1 MLCSCSMD
9 YAENS
14 KMMEEEE
21 FKEYLFPQN
30 DYRLV
35 KFNTFNTEQQLNS
48 IFVGS
53 LITEIGED
61 KYIRLKSG
69 ENQVEKDKL
78 KQMYQQE
85 NSELREKL
93 KKLEKK
99 NREKEREMID
109 ELREEKTRIRNELIS
124 DFTQKTESIN
134 NELILMRKKVELL
147 GDKRLVM
154 QKEHHNNLSN
164 QKDEMERKLTEQR
177 ENYEKK
183 LDELREK
190 LINMSNIT
198 NVSSKKGQ
206 EGENWVFNELVR
218 QFKSSQ
224 VEDCHAKGHKGDF
237 TVSQGEMK
245 GMFES
250 KNYTR
255 NVPKREIKKFRS
267 DIENNAD
274 LRYGV
279 MLSLKSGIVNHN
291 DLSLEF
297 CAGKPLVYLH
307 MVKDEPFKIKIAYD
321 ICQLILK
328 NIDCFDITKEET
340 QLKLKEKVKVITSR
354 HKSLV
359 CKVTDFSNDMKNTLN
374 DQWRDFEEFLGH
386 INLSE

>member
-1 MLCSCSMD
+1 MD

-21 FKEYLFPQN
+21 FKEYLFPQK

-61 KYIRLKSG
+61 RYIRLKSG
-69 ENQVEKDKL
+69 ENQIEKDKL

-85 NSELREKL
+85 NTELREKV

-99 NREKEREMID
+99 KREKEREMTD

-124 DFTQKTESIN
+124 DFTLKTESIN

>member
-1 MLCSCSMD
+1 MD
-9 YAENS
+9 YAENC

-93 KKLEKK
+93 KKIEKK
-99 NREKEREMID
+99 KRQKEREMTD
-109 ELREEKTRIRNELIS
+109 ELREEKPRIRNELIS
-124 DFTQKTESIN
+124 DFSQKTEAIN
-134 NELILMRKKVELL
+134 TELILMRKKVELL

>member
-21 FKEYLFPQN
+21 FKEYLFPRD

-99 NREKEREMID
+99 KREKEREMID

-124 DFTQKTESIN
+124 DFTQKTETIN
-134 NELILMRKKVELL
+134 NELLLLRKKVELL

-183 LDELREK
+183 LDELRDK

>member
-1 MLCSCSMD
+1 MD

-21 FKEYLFPQN
+21 IKEYLFPRD

-48 IFVGS
+48 IFVGA

-85 NSELREKL
+85 NTELREKL
-93 KKLEKK
+93 KNIEKK
-99 NREKEREMID
+99 KRDKEREMID
-109 ELREEKTRIRNELIS
+109 ELRGEKTRIKNELFS
-124 DFTQKTESIN
+124 DFTLKTETIN
-134 NELILMRKKVELL
+134 TELILMRKKVELL

-154 QKEHHNNLSN
+154 QKEHHNNLTN

-237 TVSQGEMK
+237 TVAQGEMK

-274 LRYGV
+274 LRYGI

-354 HKSLV
+354 HKSLF

-386 INLSE
+386 INLSD

>member
-1 MLCSCSMD
+1 MD

-93 KKLEKK
+93 KKLEKRK
-99 NREKEREMID
+99 LEKEREMID

-224 VEDCHAKGHKGDF
+224 VEDCHTKGHKGDF
-237 TVSQGEMK
+237 TVSQGDMK

-267 DIENNAD
+267 DVENNAD

-297 CAGKPLVYLH
+297 VSGKPLVYLH

-328 NIDCFDITKEET
+328 NIDCFDVTKEET

-359 CKVTDFSNDMKNTLN
+359 CKITDFSNDIKNSLN
-374 DQWRDFEEFLGH
+374 DQWRDFEEFLEY
-386 INLSE
+386 INLSD

>member
-21 FKEYLFPQN
+21 FKEYLFPRD

-93 KKLEKK
+93 KKLEKRK
-99 NREKEREMID
+99 REKEREMID

-124 DFTQKTESIN
+124 DFTQKTETIN
-134 NELILMRKKVELL
+134 NELLLLRKKVELL

>member
-1 MLCSCSMD
+1 MD
-9 YAENS
+9 YDANN
-14 KMMEEEE
+14 KMMEEDEE
-21 FKEYLFPQN
+21 LKEFFFPLN
-30 DYRLV
+30 DHRLK
-35 KFNTFNTEQQLNS
+35 KFVTLSQEQQLNS
-48 IFVGS
+48 IFVGT

-69 ENQVEKDKL
+69 ENQLEKDKL
-78 KQMYQQE
+78 KIMYQQE
-85 NSELREKL
+85 NNELREKVRR
-93 KKLEKK
+93 LEKSK
-99 NREKEREMID
+99 RERENEYRN
-109 ELREEKTRIRNELIS
+109 ELREEKTRIRDDLQN
-124 DFTQKTESIN
+124 DFLKKTESIN
-134 NELILMRKKVELL
+134 NDLIQLRKKVELL

-154 QKEHHNNLSN
+154 QKEHHQLLSN

-183 LDELREK
+183 IDNLREK
-190 LINMSNIT
+190 IENMSNMT

-224 VEDCHAKGHKGDF
+224 VEDCHTKGHKGDF

-255 NVPKREIKKFRS
+255 NVPKREIKKFRN
-267 DIENNAD
+267 DVENNAD
-274 LRYGV
+274 LRYGI

-297 CAGKPLVYLH
+297 CGGKPLVYLH

-374 DQWRDFEEFLGH
+374 DQWRDFEEFLEH
-386 INLSE
+386 INLNE

>member
-1 MLCSCSMD
+1 MD
-9 YAENS
+9 YEANS
-14 KMMEEEE
+14 KMMEEEMKE
-21 FKEYLFPQN
+21 FLFPQN
-30 DYRLV
+30 DPRLK
-35 KFNTFNTEQQLNS
+35 KFITLNQEQQLNS

-69 ENQVEKDKL
+69 ENQLEKDKL

-85 NSELREKL
+85 NNDLREKVRR
-93 KKLEKK
+93 LEKSK
-99 NREKEREMID
+99 RERESEYRN
-109 ELREEKTRIRNELIS
+109 ELREEKTRIRDELQN
-124 DFTQKTESIN
+124 DFFKKTESIN
-134 NELILMRKKVELL
+134 NDLIQLRKKVELL
-147 GDKRLVM
+147 GDKRLVI
-154 QKEHHNNLSN
+154 QKEHHQLLSN

-183 LDELREK
+183 IDNLREK
-190 LINMSNIT
+190 IENMSNMT

-224 VEDCHAKGHKGDF
+224 VEDCHTKGHKGDF

-255 NVPKREIKKFRS
+255 NVPKREIKKFRN
-267 DIENNAD
+267 DVENNAD

-297 CAGKPLVYLH
+297 CGGKPIVYLH

-374 DQWRDFEEFLGH
+374 DQWRDFEEFLEH
-386 INLSE
+386 INLNE

>member
-1 MLCSCSMD
+1 MD
-9 YAENS
+9 YAENC

-93 KKLEKK
+93 KKIEKK
-99 NREKEREMID
+99 KREKEREMTD

-124 DFTQKTESIN
+124 DFTQKTEAIN
-134 NELILMRKKVELL
+134 NELILLRKKVELL

-237 TVSQGEMK
+237 TVSQGDMK

>member
-1 MLCSCSMD
+1 MD
-9 YAENS
+9 YDANI
-14 KMMEEEE
+14 KMMEEDEE
-21 FKEYLFPQN
+21 LKEFFFPLN
-30 DYRLV
+30 DHRLK
-35 KFNTFNTEQQLNS
+35 KFVTLSQEQQLNS

-69 ENQVEKDKL
+69 ENQLEKDKL
-78 KQMYQQE
+78 KIMYQQE
-85 NSELREKL
+85 NNELREKVRR
-93 KKLEKK
+93 LEKSK
-99 NREKEREMID
+99 RERESEYRN
-109 ELREEKTRIRNELIS
+109 ELREEKTRIRDELQN
-124 DFTQKTESIN
+124 DFLKKTESIN
-134 NELILMRKKVELL
+134 NDLIQLRKKVELL

-154 QKEHHNNLSN
+154 QKEHHQLLSN

-183 LDELREK
+183 IDNLREK
-190 LINMSNIT
+190 IENMSNMT

-224 VEDCHAKGHKGDF
+224 VEDCHTKGHKGDF

-255 NVPKREIKKFRS
+255 NVPKREIKKFRN
-267 DIENNAD
+267 DVENNAD
-274 LRYGV
+274 LRYGI

-297 CAGKPLVYLH
+297 CGGKPLVYLH

-354 HKSLV
+354 HTSLV
-359 CKVTDFSNDMKNTLN
+359 CKVTDISNDMN
-374 DQWRDFEEFLGH
+374 DMK
-386 INLSE
+386 I

>member
-1 MLCSCSMD
+1 MD

-21 FKEYLFPQN
+21 FKEYLFPKN

-35 KFNTFNTEQQLNS
+35 KFNTFSTEQQLNS

-85 NSELREKL
+85 NTELREKL
-93 KKLEKK
+93 KNIEKK
-99 NREKEREMID
+99 KRDKEREMID
-109 ELREEKTRIRNELIS
+109 ELREEKNRIKNELFS
-124 DFTQKTESIN
+124 DFTLKTETIN
-134 NELILMRKKVELL
+134 TELILMRKKVEQL

-154 QKEHHNNLSN
+154 QKEHHNNLTN

-224 VEDCHAKGHKGDF
+224 VEDCHTKGHKGDF
-237 TVSQGEMK
+237 TVAQGEMK

-274 LRYGV
+274 LRYGI

-386 INLSE
+386 INLSD

>member
-1 MLCSCSMD
+1 MD
-9 YAENS
+9 YDANN
-14 KMMEEEE
+14 KMMEEDEE
-21 FKEYLFPQN
+21 LKEFFFPLN
-30 DYRLV
+30 DHRLK
-35 KFNTFNTEQQLNS
+35 KFVTLSQEQQLNS
-48 IFVGS
+48 IFVGT

-69 ENQVEKDKL
+69 ENQLEKDKL
-78 KQMYQQE
+78 KIMYQQE
-85 NSELREKL
+85 NNELREKVRR
-93 KKLEKK
+93 LEKSK
-99 NREKEREMID
+99 RERESEYRN
-109 ELREEKTRIRNELIS
+109 ELREEKTRIRDDLQN
-124 DFTQKTESIN
+124 DFLKKTESIN
-134 NELILMRKKVELL
+134 NDLIQLRKKVELL

-154 QKEHHNNLSN
+154 QKEHHQLLSN

-183 LDELREK
+183 IDNLREK
-190 LINMSNIT
+190 IENMSNMT

-224 VEDCHAKGHKGDF
+224 VEDCHTKGHKGDF

-255 NVPKREIKKFRS
+255 NVPKREIKKFRN
-267 DIENNAD
+267 DVENNAD

-297 CAGKPLVYLH
+297 CGGKPLVYLH

-374 DQWRDFEEFLGH
+374 DQWRDFEEFLEH
-386 INLSE
+386 INLNE

>member
-1 MLCSCSMD
+1 MD
-9 YAENS
+9 YDANN
-14 KMMEEEE
+14 KMMEEDEE
-21 FKEYLFPQN
+21 LKEFFFPLN
-30 DYRLV
+30 DHRLK
-35 KFNTFNTEQQLNS
+35 KFVTLSQEQQLNS

-69 ENQVEKDKL
+69 ENQLEKDKL
-78 KQMYQQE
+78 KIMYQQE
-85 NSELREKL
+85 NNELREKVRR
-93 KKLEKK
+93 LEKSK
-99 NREKEREMID
+99 RERENEYRN
-109 ELREEKTRIRNELIS
+109 ELREEKTRIRDDLQN
-124 DFTQKTESIN
+124 DFLKKTESIN
-134 NELILMRKKVELL
+134 NDLIQLRKKVELL

-154 QKEHHNNLSN
+154 QKEHHQLLSN

-183 LDELREK
+183 IDNLREK
-190 LINMSNIT
+190 IENMSNMT

-224 VEDCHAKGHKGDF
+224 VEDCHTKGHKGDF

-255 NVPKREIKKFRS
+255 NVPKREIKKFRN
-267 DIENNAD
+267 DVENNAD

-297 CAGKPLVYLH
+297 CGGKPLVYLH

-374 DQWRDFEEFLGH
+374 DQWRDFEEFLEH
-386 INLSE
+386 INLNE

>member
-1 MLCSCSMD
+1 MD

-21 FKEYLFPQN
+21 VKEYLFPQN

-69 ENQVEKDKL
+69 ENQLEKDKL

-93 KKLEKK
+93 KKLEKRK
-99 NREKEREMID
+99 REREREMND
-109 ELREEKTRIRNELIS
+109 EIREEKTRIRNELLNE
-124 DFTQKTESIN
+124 FTLKTETVN
-134 NELILMRKKVELL
+134 TELLMLRKKVELL

-154 QKEHHNNLSN
+154 QKEHHNTLSN

-224 VEDCHAKGHKGDF
+224 VEDCHTKGHKGDF
-237 TVSQGEMK
+237 TVSQGDMK

-267 DIENNAD
+267 DVENNAD

-297 CAGKPLVYLH
+297 VSGKPLVYLH

-328 NIDCFDITKEET
+328 NIDCFDVTKEET

-359 CKVTDFSNDMKNTLN
+359 CKITDFSNDIKNSLN
-374 DQWRDFEEFLGH
+374 DQWRDFEEFLEY
-386 INLSE
+386 INLSD

>member
-99 NREKEREMID
+99 KREKEREMID

>member
-1 MLCSCSMD
+1 
-9 YAENS
+9 
-14 KMMEEEE
+14 
-21 FKEYLFPQN
+21 
-30 DYRLV
+30 
-35 KFNTFNTEQQLNS
+35 
-48 IFVGS
+48 
-53 LITEIGED
+53 
-61 KYIRLKSG
+61 
-69 ENQVEKDKL
+69 
-78 KQMYQQE
+78 
-85 NSELREKL
+85 
-93 KKLEKK
+93 
-99 NREKEREMID
+99 
-109 ELREEKTRIRNELIS
+109 
-124 DFTQKTESIN
+124 
-134 NELILMRKKVELL
+134 
-147 GDKRLVM
+147 
-154 QKEHHNNLSN
+154 
-164 QKDEMERKLTEQR
+164 
-177 ENYEKK
+177 
-183 LDELREK
+183 
-190 LINMSNIT
+190 MSNVT

-224 VEDCHAKGHKGDF
+224 VEDCHTKGHKGDF
-237 TVSQGEMK
+237 TVAQGEMK

-274 LRYGV
+274 LRYGI

-386 INLSE
+386 INLNQ

>member
-1 MLCSCSMD
+1 MD

-21 FKEYLFPQN
+21 FKEYLFPRE

-35 KFNTFNTEQQLNS
+35 KFNTFNIEQQLNS
-48 IFVGS
+48 IFVGA

-85 NSELREKL
+85 NTELREKV

-99 NREKEREMID
+99 KREKERELTD

-124 DFTQKTESIN
+124 DFTQKTEQIN

-154 QKEHHNNLSN
+154 QKEHHNNLTN

-274 LRYGV
+274 LRYGI

-386 INLSE
+386 INLSD

>member
-1 MLCSCSMD
+1 MD

-21 FKEYLFPQN
+21 VKEYLFPQN

-69 ENQVEKDKL
+69 ENQLEKDKL

-93 KKLEKK
+93 KKLEKRK
-99 NREKEREMID
+99 REREREVIE
-109 ELREEKTRIRNELIS
+109 ELREEKTRIRNELLNE
-124 DFTQKTESIN
+124 FTLKTETIN
-134 NELILMRKKVELL
+134 TELLMLRKKVELL

-154 QKEHHNNLSN
+154 QKEHHNTLSN

>member
-1 MLCSCSMD
+1 MD

-99 NREKEREMID
+99 KREKEREMID
-109 ELREEKTRIRNELIS
+109 ELREEKTRIRNELVS
-124 DFTQKTESIN
+124 DFTQKTEAIN
-134 NELILMRKKVELL
+134 NELILLRKKVELL

>member
-1 MLCSCSMD
+1 MD

-21 FKEYLFPQN
+21 IKEYLFPRD

-48 IFVGS
+48 IFVGA

-85 NSELREKL
+85 NTELREKL
-93 KKLEKK
+93 KNIEKK
-99 NREKEREMID
+99 KRDKEREMTD
-109 ELREEKTRIRNELIS
+109 ELREEKSRIRNELIS
-124 DFTQKTESIN
+124 DFTQKTETIN
-134 NELILMRKKVELL
+134 TELILMRKKVELL

-154 QKEHHNNLSN
+154 QKDHHNNLSN

-224 VEDCHAKGHKGDF
+224 VEDCNAKGHKGDF
-237 TVSQGEMK
+237 TVAQGEMK

-274 LRYGV
+274 LRYGI

-340 QLKLKEKVKVITSR
+340 QLKLKENVKVITSR

>member
-1 MLCSCSMD
+1 MD

-21 FKEYLFPQN
+21 VKEYLFPQN

-93 KKLEKK
+93 KKLEKRK
-99 NREKEREMID
+99 LEKEREMID

-224 VEDCHAKGHKGDF
+224 VEDCHTKGHKGDF
-237 TVSQGEMK
+237 TVSQGDMK

-267 DIENNAD
+267 DVENNAD

-297 CAGKPLVYLH
+297 VSGKPLVYLH

-328 NIDCFDITKEET
+328 NIDCFDVTKEET

-359 CKVTDFSNDMKNTLN
+359 CKITDFSNDIKNSLN
-374 DQWRDFEEFLGH
+374 DQWRDFEEFLEY
-386 INLSE
+386 INLSD

>member
-1 MLCSCSMD
+1 MD
-9 YAENS
+9 YEANS
-14 KMMEEEE
+14 KMMEEEMKE
-21 FKEYLFPQN
+21 FLFPQN
-30 DYRLV
+30 DPRLK
-35 KFNTFNTEQQLNS
+35 KFITLNQEQQLNS

-69 ENQVEKDKL
+69 ENQLEKDKL

-85 NSELREKL
+85 NNDLREKV
-93 KKLEKK
+93 KRLEKK
-99 NREKEREMID
+99 KREREKEFSD
-109 ELREEKTRIRNELIS
+109 ELRDEKSRIRGELIDEFS
-124 DFTQKTESIN
+124 QKTDIIN
-134 NELILMRKKVELL
+134 TELITLRKKVELL

-154 QKEHHNNLSN
+154 QKEHHQQISN

-183 LDELREK
+183 LDNLREK
-190 LINMSNIT
+190 IENITNMT

-224 VEDCHAKGHKGDF
+224 VEDCHTKGHKGDF

-255 NVPKREIKKFRS
+255 NVPKREIKKFRN
-267 DIENNAD
+267 DVENNAD

-297 CAGKPLVYLH
+297 CGGKPLVYLH

-340 QLKLKEKVKVITSR
+340 QLKLKEKVKVITAR
-354 HKSLV
+354 HKKLV
-359 CKVTDFSNDMKNTLN
+359 SKVIDFSNDMQHTLT

-386 INLSE
+386 INLNE

>member
-1 MLCSCSMD
+1 MD
-9 YAENS
+9 YDANS
-14 KMMEEEE
+14 KMMEEDEE
-21 FKEYLFPQN
+21 LKEFFFPLN
-30 DYRLV
+30 DHRLK
-35 KFNTFNTEQQLNS
+35 KFVTLSQEQQLNS
-48 IFVGS
+48 IFVGT

-69 ENQVEKDKL
+69 ENQLEKDKL
-78 KQMYQQE
+78 KIMYQQE
-85 NSELREKL
+85 NNELREKVRR
-93 KKLEKK
+93 LEKSK
-99 NREKEREMID
+99 RERESEYRN
-109 ELREEKTRIRNELIS
+109 ELREEKTRIRDDLQN
-124 DFTQKTESIN
+124 DFLKKTESIN
-134 NELILMRKKVELL
+134 NDLIQLRKKVELL

-154 QKEHHNNLSN
+154 QKEHHQLLSN

-224 VEDCHAKGHKGDF
+224 VEDCHTKGHKGDF
-237 TVSQGEMK
+237 TVSQGDMK

-267 DIENNAD
+267 DVENNAD

-297 CAGKPLVYLH
+297 VSGKPLVYLH

-328 NIDCFDITKEET
+328 NIDCFDVTKEET

-359 CKVTDFSNDMKNTLN
+359 CKITDFSNDIKNSLN
-374 DQWRDFEEFLGH
+374 DQWRDFEEFLEY
-386 INLSE
+386 INLSD

>member
-1 MLCSCSMD
+1 MD

-21 FKEYLFPQN
+21 FKEYLFPKN

-35 KFNTFNTEQQLNS
+35 KFNTFSTEQQLNS

-69 ENQVEKDKL
+69 ENQIEKDKL

-85 NSELREKL
+85 NSELREKV

-99 NREKEREMID
+99 KREKERELTD

-124 DFTQKTESIN
+124 DFTQKTETIN
-134 NELILMRKKVELL
+134 TELILMRKKVEQL

-218 QFKSSQ
+218 QFKSSL

-274 LRYGV
+274 LRYGI

>member
-93 KKLEKK
+93 KKLEKRK
-99 NREKEREMID
+99 LEKEREMID

-224 VEDCHAKGHKGDF
+224 VEDCHTKGHKGDF
-237 TVSQGEMK
+237 TVSQGDMK

-267 DIENNAD
+267 DVENNAD

-297 CAGKPLVYLH
+297 VSGKPLVYLH

-328 NIDCFDITKEET
+328 NIDCFDVTKEET

-359 CKVTDFSNDMKNTLN
+359 CKITDFSNDIKNSLN
-374 DQWRDFEEFLGH
+374 DQWRDFEEFLEY
-386 INLSE
+386 INLSD

>member
-1 MLCSCSMD
+1 MD
-9 YAENS
+9 YAENC

-61 KYIRLKSG
+61 RYIRLKSG
-69 ENQVEKDKL
+69 ENQIEKDKL

-85 NSELREKL
+85 NTELREKV

-99 NREKEREMID
+99 KREKEREMTD

-124 DFTQKTESIN
+124 DFTQKTEAIN
-134 NELILMRKKVELL
+134 NELILLRKKVELL

-255 NVPKREIKKFRS
+255 NVQKREIKKFRS

>member
-1 MLCSCSMD
+1 MD

-21 FKEYLFPQN
+21 FKEYLFPRD

-93 KKLEKK
+93 KKIEKK
-99 NREKEREMID
+99 KREKEREMTD

-124 DFTQKTESIN
+124 DFTQKTEAIN
-134 NELILMRKKVELL
+134 NELILLRKKVELL

>member
-1 MLCSCSMD
+1 MD

-21 FKEYLFPQN
+21 FKEYLFPRD

-61 KYIRLKSG
+61 RYIRLKSG
-69 ENQVEKDKL
+69 ENQIEKDKL

-85 NSELREKL
+85 NTELREKV

-99 NREKEREMID
+99 KREKEREMTD

-124 DFTQKTESIN
+124 DFTLKTESIN

>member
-1 MLCSCSMD
+1 MD
-9 YAENS
+9 YDANS
-14 KMMEEEE
+14 KMMEEDEE
-21 FKEYLFPQN
+21 LKEFFFPLN
-30 DYRLV
+30 DHRLK
-35 KFNTFNTEQQLNS
+35 KFVTLSQEQQLNS
-48 IFVGS
+48 IFVGT

-69 ENQVEKDKL
+69 ENQLEKDKL
-78 KQMYQQE
+78 KIMYQQE
-85 NSELREKL
+85 NNELREKVRR
-93 KKLEKK
+93 LEKSK
-99 NREKEREMID
+99 RERESEYRN
-109 ELREEKTRIRNELIS
+109 ELREEKTRIRDDLQN
-124 DFTQKTESIN
+124 DFLKKTESIN
-134 NELILMRKKVELL
+134 NDLIQLRKKVELL

-154 QKEHHNNLSN
+154 QKEHHQILSN

-183 LDELREK
+183 IDNLREK
-190 LINMSNIT
+190 IENMSNMT

-224 VEDCHAKGHKGDF
+224 VEDCHTKGHKGDF

-255 NVPKREIKKFRS
+255 NVPKREIKKFRN
-267 DIENNAD
+267 DVENNAD
-274 LRYGV
+274 LRYGI

-297 CAGKPLVYLH
+297 CGGKPLVYLH

-374 DQWRDFEEFLGH
+374 DQWRDFEEFLEH
-386 INLSE
+386 INLNE

>member
-1 MLCSCSMD
+1 MD

-21 FKEYLFPQN
+21 VKEYLFPQN

-69 ENQVEKDKL
+69 ENQLEKDKL

-93 KKLEKK
+93 KKLEKRK
-99 NREKEREMID
+99 REREREMND
-109 ELREEKTRIRNELIS
+109 EIREEKTRIRNELLNE
-124 DFTQKTESIN
+124 FTLKTETVN
-134 NELILMRKKVELL
+134 TELLMLRKKVELL

-154 QKEHHNNLSN
+154 QKEHHNTLSD

-224 VEDCHAKGHKGDF
+224 VEDCHTKGHKGDF
-237 TVSQGEMK
+237 TVSQGDMK

-267 DIENNAD
+267 DVENNAD

-297 CAGKPLVYLH
+297 VSGKPLVYLH

-328 NIDCFDITKEET
+328 NIDCFDVTKEET

-359 CKVTDFSNDMKNTLN
+359 CKITDFSNDIKNSLN
-374 DQWRDFEEFLGH
+374 DQWRDFEEFLEY
-386 INLSE
+386 INLSD

>member
-1 MLCSCSMD
+1 MD

-21 FKEYLFPQN
+21 FKEYLFPRD

-93 KKLEKK
+93 KKLEKRK
-99 NREKEREMID
+99 REKEREMID

>member
-1 MLCSCSMD
+1 MD

-99 NREKEREMID
+99 KREKEREMID

-124 DFTQKTESIN
+124 DFTQKTETIN

>member
-1 MLCSCSMD
+1 MD

-93 KKLEKK
+93 KKIEKK
-99 NREKEREMID
+99 KREKEREMTD
-109 ELREEKTRIRNELIS
+109 ELREEKTRIRNELVS
-124 DFTQKTESIN
+124 DFTQKTEAIN
-134 NELILMRKKVELL
+134 NELILLRKKVELL